1 MFELV
6 ISKKKKNSKRFS
18 QVLTEIVDT
27 EAHVIDRIVRNL
39 LDNPDADFQIKINRN
54 PKPKNIVM
62 SIQEF
67 QTELFEE
74 IDEEN

>member
-6 ISKKKKNSKRFS
+6 ISKKKKDSKRFTQTLS
-18 QVLTEIVDT
+18 EVVDT
-27 EAHVIDRIVRNL
+27 EAHVIDRIVRSL
-39 LDNPDADFQIKINRN
+39 LDSPEADFQIKINRN
-54 PKPKNIVM
+54 PQPKDVVM

-74 IDEEN
+74 ING